1 MGNKMKVI
9 MPIVIALGIALSGSI
24 FLMKWLDAMTVPEE
38 VVKVESEAFPVV
50 VALYDLVW
58 GTKLDK
64 EMMKT
69 VPFIKDSLPTGHFTD
84 LSALEGRVI
93 IAPLKLNDP
102 ITESKLAPESVTVGG
117 VAAIV
122 KKGKRAIA
130 VKGDKVL
137 GLSGFIRPGNRV
149 DVLVTLTHP
158 DTKKEVTK
166 VVLEN
171 IPVLATGT
179 EVQKD
184 GKGKPAP
191 VDVYTLEVDPE
202 EGEKLS
208 LAATKG
214 RLHFALRNATDSTTV
229 LTKGATIPK
238 TLASYY
244 GGTVKK
250 GIGNKKGRPK
260 TRTHTVE
267 AISGDKVTKKKFKVR
282 RDRKPR
288 GG

>member
-9 MPIVIALGIALSGSI
+9 MPIVLALGIAIAGSV
-24 FLMKWLDAMTVPEE
+24 FLMKWLEAMTVPEE
-38 VVKVESEAFPVV
+38 SVKVESEAFPVV

-69 VPFIKDSLPTGHFTD
+69 VPFIKESLPTGYFTD
-84 LSALEGRVI
+84 PGALEGRVI
-93 IAPLKLNDP
+93 IAPLSQNDP
-102 ITESKLAPESVTVGG
+102 VTESKLAPTSVTVGG
-117 VAAIV
+117 VAAII
-122 KKGKRAIA
+122 KPGKRAIA
-130 VKGDKVL
+130 VKGDKVI

-149 DVLVTLTHP
+149 DVLVTLRDP
-158 DTKKEVTK
+158 VAKKEVTK

-171 IPVLATGT
+171 ILVLATGT
-179 EVQKD
+179 EVQED

-202 EGEKLS
+202 DGEKLS

-214 RLHFALRNATDSTTV
+214 RLHFALRNATDSATV
-229 LTKGATIPK
+229 LTRGATIRK

-244 GGTVKK
+244 GGTIKK
-250 GIGNKKGRPK
+250 AAGKKRGVRV
-260 TRTHTVE
+260 RTYTVE
-267 AISGDKVTKKKFKVR
+267 VISGDKVTKKKFRIQVG
-282 RDRKPR
+282 RKR
-288 GG
+288 GGG